1 MPTFSVCE
9 RWLVIVAVLAFV
21 IPLGGWYLDR
31 IRLVSDCD
39 RVQSRL
45 FQTEEHLKS
54 VQNVLGENGLKDPGG
69 YYW

>member
-1 MPTFSVCE
+1 MATLSFRE
-9 RWLVIVAVLAFV
+9 RWLIVVAVLAFL
-21 IPLGGWYLDR
+21 IPLGGWYMDR

-45 FQTEEHLKS
+45 FQTAEHLKS
-54 VQNVLGENGLKDPGG
+54 VQAVLSENDLKDPGG